1 MDHLT
6 SSKIKCTTQTDD
18 DFGDRRC
25 SGTQLEKAALLRTAM
40 RIQESLGIQTSSSFV
55 NI

>member
-6 SSKIKCTTQTDD
+6 SSKIKCTTQTDN

-25 SGTQLEKAALLRTAM
+25 SGTQLEKAALLRTVM
-40 RIQESLGIQTSSSFV
+40 RILESLGIQTSSLFV
-55 NI
+55 KI